1 MQKLL
6 MSYNPY
12 WSFTPRQKKKKTSQF
27 QMLIQLIVNTHMTQL
42 ITSLMI
48 INFVQLLQ
56 KDVIHCQIAVIA
68 SNCTTAMFIKGQQI
82 HYHDIFNRT
91 RHESNSSYSL
101 FNHILFVIR
110 VDLIL

>member
-1 MQKLL
+1 
-6 MSYNPY
+6 
-12 WSFTPRQKKKKTSQF
+12 
-27 QMLIQLIVNTHMTQL
+27 MLIQLIVNTHMTQL

-82 HYHDIFNRT
+82 HYYYIFNRT